1 MSGRLRRF
9 ERADDLV
16 SAVVD
21 EVLTSDLSHGVALTG
36 GRIGTQVSLAMVDAL
51 AAARG
56 DSVSG
61 GAAATGP
68 VRLWFSDERFLPL
81 GDADRNDTPVLARV
95 GSDAATADVLD
106 VMSVLGPDGAATAS
120 GAAADYQARLASLGL
135 PAVAVLSIGP
145 DGHVASVFPGHA
157 LMSDE
162 GCAVRAVHD
171 SPKPPPVRVTWTLP
185 LIASVSQVLL
195 LAAGEDKREAVERVL
210 AGDVSLPATRL
221 LSAGATLFVA

>member
-1 MSGRLRRF
+1 MLFRSACSG
-9 ERADDLV
+9 
-16 SAVVD
+16 
-21 EVLTSDLSHGVALTG
+21 
-36 GRIGTQVSLAMVDAL
+36 
-51 AAARG
+51 
-56 DSVSG
+56 
-61 GAAATGP
+61 
-68 VRLWFSDERFLPL
+68 
-81 GDADRNDTPVLARV
+81 
-95 GSDAATADVLD
+95 AATADVLD

-120 GAAADYQARLASLGL
+120 AAAADYQARLSSLGL

-145 DGHVASVFPGHA
+145 DGHVASVFPGHE

-185 LIASVSQVLL
+185 LLASIPQVLL

-221 LSAGATLFVA
+221 LNAGATLFVA